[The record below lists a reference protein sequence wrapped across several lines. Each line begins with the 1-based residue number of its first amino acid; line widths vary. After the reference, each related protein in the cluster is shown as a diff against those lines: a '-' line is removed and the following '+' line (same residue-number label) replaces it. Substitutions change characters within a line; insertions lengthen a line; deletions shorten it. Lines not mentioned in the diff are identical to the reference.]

1 MVLAPP
7 ALEIKVILAFDF
19 FLSGSIICG
28 MKEISG
34 GITAPA
40 GFKASGIHCGIKKR
54 GKDLALICSDM
65 PAAAA
70 AVFTTNRVQAAP
82 VKLSSEHLKNGK
94 ARAVVVN
101 SGNANACT
109 AARGYKDAKVMAELA
124 ADELGID
131 LGDVLVASTGII
143 GKFMPVDKIAAGVKS
158 LVRKLED
165 SENISAAQAIITT
178 DSFLKEKA
186 VRFSVDG
193 VDITIGAMGKG
204 SGMIFPHMATM
215 LCFITTDALISKS
228 ALDTAL
234 KNSVEMSFHRITVDG
249 DRSTND
255 SVFILANG
263 AAGNRKIQTGTK
275 AFNEF
280 QEALDSVTS
289 SIAKMIVRDGEGAA
303 KFIEV
308 EVIAGRTVEDAKRI
322 GFSIANSN
330 LVKTAF
336 AGKSPNWGRIASA
349 AGNAGV
355 NINESKLSISIGGVQ
370 VMKNG
375 CAVKYNAES
384 AKKALADRE
393 IKVVVNLEAG
403 NKGCTV
409 WTCDLTEDYVRI
421 NTGYS

>member
-1 MVLAPP
+1 
-7 ALEIKVILAFDF
+7 
-19 FLSGSIICG
+19 
-28 MKEISG
+28 MKKISG

-65 PAAAA
+65 EAAAV

-82 VKLSSEHLKNGK
+82 VKLSTEHLKNGK
-94 ARAVVVN
+94 ARAVIVN

-109 AARGYKDAKVMAELA
+109 GAKGYKDAKVMAKLT
-124 ADELGID
+124 ADEIGID
-131 LGDVLVASTGII
+131 SVDVLVASTGII
-143 GKFMPVDKIAAGVKS
+143 GQFLPVDKIAAGVKH
-158 LVRKLED
+158 LTRKLD
-165 SENISAAQAIITT
+165 YSDNTSAAEAIITT
-178 DSFLKEKA
+178 DSFSKEIA

-204 SGMIFPHMATM
+204 CGMIFPHMATM

-228 ALDTAL
+228 ALQTAL
-234 KNSVEMSFHRITVDG
+234 RNSVEMSFHRITVDG
-249 DRSTND
+249 DMSTND
-255 SVFILANG
+255 AVFLLANG
-263 AAGNRKIQTGTK
+263 AAGNKKIQTGTK

-289 SIAKMIVRDGEGAA
+289 SIAKMIVKDGEGAA

-308 EVIAGRTVEDAKRI
+308 KVVGALSREKAKRI
-322 GFSIANSN
+322 SFSIANSN

-336 AGKSPNWGRIASA
+336 AGESPNWGRIACA
-349 AGNAGV
+349 VGNAGV
-355 NINESKLSISIGGVQ
+355 NISESKLSISIGGVQ

-375 CAVKYNAES
+375 CVVKYNAGS
-384 AKKALADRE
+384 AKKALAAME
-393 IKVVVNLEAG
+393 IKVVVNLGAG
-403 NKGCTV
+403 DKSCTV